1 MVALHRGIGPLF
13 IPPAEETPPTATSL
27 YPSGRPLALESL
39 QDSAATVRTTEEL
52 SRQNP
57 PSEPF
62 VECVCV
68 CVSVSSRSPQ
78 ATSVICV
85 TSQGALLERGRRV
98 LCLLVLTT

>member
-13 IPPAEETPPTATSL
+13 IPPAEEAPRNISISVWPALKSL
-27 YPSGRPLALESL
+27 LNSVAS
-39 QDSAATVRTTEEL
+39 VRTTEEL

-57 PSEPF
+57 PSETF
-62 VECVCV
+62 AKCVCV
-68 CVSVSSRSPQ
+68 CACVSSRSPQ

-98 LCLLVLTT
+98 LCLLV